1 MIDTANEPIA
11 GSVVA
16 SDSPLVARG
25 VVKTYK
31 RRRVLDGLDLEIP
44 RGSVV
49 GLLGKNGSGK
59 TTFIKIALGLVR
71 SDGGSIRLLGEDAWN
86 LGAREKAQLGYVPQV
101 ITLYQWMRVHQLMD
115 YTAPFYPKWNSSLVS
130 DLLRRFEVDPQA
142 KVKTLSVGTLQKL
155 AIILAL
161 GHEPQL
167 LVLDE
172 PAASL
177 DPSARREFLKAILEI
192 AVDDRRTV
200 LFSTH
205 ITSDLER
212 VADRVAILQS
222 GKIIYHDE
230 LDALKD
236 SVKRL
241 HISASE
247 PLPTTFNIAG
257 EIARRL
263 EGNEAVLTV
272 RGDWAGA
279 VEQIERNYSAI
290 VRVEDLNLE
299 DIFLEVDHEQR
310 SIAG

>member
-1 MIDTANEPIA
+1 MIDTANTVVA
-11 GSVVA
+11 GSVDA
-16 SDSPLVARG
+16 DSPVRARG
-25 VVKTYK
+25 IVKTY
-31 RRRVLDGLDLEIP
+31 RNCRVLDGLDLAIP

-71 SDGGSIRLLGEDAWN
+71 ADAGELRLLGEDAWE
-86 LGAREKAQLGYVPQV
+86 LGAAEKARLGYVPQV
-101 ITLYQWMRVHQLMD
+101 ITLYPWMRVRQLMD
-115 YTAPFYPKWNSSLVS
+115 YTAPFYPRWNGGLVA
-130 DLLRRFEVDPQA
+130 DLLRRFEVDSQA

-161 GHEPQL
+161 GHEPEL

-192 AVDDRRTV
+192 AVDERRTV

-241 HISASE
+241 HVSASE
-247 PLPTTFNIAG
+247 RIPTLNIPG
-257 EIARRL
+257 GITQRM
-263 EGNEAVLTV
+263 EGKEAIVTV
-272 RGDWAGA
+272 RGNWAGA
-279 VEQIERNYSAI
+279 VEQIERDYSAI

-310 SIAG
+310 PIAG